1 MGVNINKSGPEVICS
16 TELPVDINKDLLRNY
31 PLSKI
36 MGVNINK
43 SGPEVICKTQLPV
56 DINKDLC

>member
-1 MGVNINKSGPEVICS
+1 MLNSAPCRYKQRFV
-16 TELPVDINKDLLRNY
+16 LRNY

-43 SGPEVICKTQLPV
+43 SGPEVICSTQLPV